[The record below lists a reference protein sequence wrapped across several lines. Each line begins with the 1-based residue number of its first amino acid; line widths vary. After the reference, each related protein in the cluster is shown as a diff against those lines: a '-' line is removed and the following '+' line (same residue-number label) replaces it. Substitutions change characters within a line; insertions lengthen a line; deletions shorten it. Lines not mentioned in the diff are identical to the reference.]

1 MVARVT
7 ARVTA
12 GMAESNGSLPP
23 GLWLTPPA
31 GWLPRTGISSGTL
44 HSVIEYGQPLYG
56 SYWAQCN
63 IFRRVVGT
71 DDLWLARSY
80 LATPTVHLHSSLL
93 SPVDRTASSRPVRRS
108 ISDQLPAVSASVTV
122 PCPSVCL
129 SRQAKASKRAAGSAA
144 QHQAGR
150 VLCRDPRYKEQ
161 QRIVW
166 AAAPEH
172 ITSMRLFIY
181 NFISPSYMVAQH

>member
-1 MVARVT
+1 MIHVTCRLTAKNRDQLRNPTLGSRVR
-7 ARVTA
+7 AAFVRQLLSAVQY
-12 GMAESNGSLPP
+12 
-23 GLWLTPPA
+23 
-31 GWLPRTGISSGTL
+31 ISSCRRYRR
-44 HSVIEYGQPLYG
+44 SV
-56 SYWAQCN
+56 A
-63 IFRRVVGT
+63 
-71 DDLWLARSY
+71 ARSY

-93 SPVDRTASSRPVRRS
+93 SPVDRTALSRPVRRS

-150 VLCRDPRYKEQ
+150 VLCRDPRYKER